1 MNRTGSLLSRGDRVR
16 VRAVALEKTGSFLRG
31 LLAMLGLCLI
41 ATSPAH
47 AQRIE
52 PLPKEL
58 EGVGV
63 TEHLNEQIPLD
74 LEFTDSDGKPVVLRE
89 LFDGKRPVLLTLNY
103 SNCPMLCSLQLNGL
117 FDGMGRMPWS
127 IGDKFAMVTLS
138 FDPLET
144 PERARMT
151 KQKYLEMYR
160 RPGAAEGWH
169 FLVGREENIKKL
181 ADAVGFRYRYS
192 AESKQYIHAAVTY
205 VLTPDGRLSRY
216 LYGVEYDPQTLR
228 LSLLEAADGQ
238 IGSTTDQI
246 LLFCFHYDAEKG
258 RYAPAAFR
266 LMQVG
271 GGATVL
277 VIAGLIWIL
286 RRREKAKEP
295 PEQVD
300 HVD

>member
-1 MNRTGSLLSRGDRVR
+1 MNKTILDWLSAWIVLLGAVSL
-16 VRAVALEKTGSFLRG
+16 AW
-31 LLAMLGLCLI
+31 
-41 ATSPAH
+41 
-47 AQRIE
+47 AQRTE
-52 PLPKEL
+52 ALPKEL

-63 TEHLNEQIPLD
+63 TEHLKERIPLD
-74 LEFTDSDGKPVVLRE
+74 LEFTDSDGKPVVLKQF
-89 LFDGKRPVLLTLNY
+89 FDGNRPVLLTLNY

-117 FDGMGRMPWS
+117 FDAMKRMPWA
-127 IGDKFAMVTLS
+127 IGDKFEMITLS

-151 KQKYLEMYR
+151 KQKYLEIYR

-181 ADAVGFRYRYS
+181 TDAVGFRYRYS
-192 AESKQYIHAAVTY
+192 AERKQYVHVAVTFI
-205 VLTPDGRLSRY
+205 LTPDGRLSRY

-228 LSLLEAADGQ
+228 LSLLEAADGR
-238 IGSTTDQI
+238 IGSTVDQI

-258 RYAPAAFR
+258 RYAPIAFR
-266 LMQVG
+266 LMQIG

-277 VIAGLIWIL
+277 VVVGLIWIL
-286 RRREKAKEP
+286 RRREKTKKP
-295 PEQVD
+295 PELLP